1 VCTGGTVPRVTE
13 ISVVI
18 PARDAAAT
26 LPRTLDALARQTLP
40 RERFEVVVADDGS
53 TDATGAI
60 AQAADRVVRTAG
72 VGPGAARNA
81 AAGIARGRV
90 LAFTDADCFP
100 AEDWLARAL
109 AAIADADVVQ
119 GYVEPER
126 PPGRFD
132 RTVYVTSF
140 HGLFETANLVVRREL
155 FDALGG
161 FEAGWTPQ
169 GGKELGEDT
178 WLGWRA
184 RRGGARVAFA
194 PDVLVRH
201 AVFPRSAAGYVAER
215 RRLTAFPALVA
226 RIPELR
232 GALCW
237 RRAFLT
243 RRSAAFDAAALG
255 LIAALAAR
263 DARPLA
269 LAAPYAAEIARDPRP
284 AGLAADAVGAAA
296 LLAGSVRE
304 RTLLL

>member
-1 VCTGGTVPRVTE
+1 VSE

-53 TDATGAI
+53 SDRTAAI
-60 AQAADRVVRTAG
+60 AGVADRLVRTDG

-81 AAGIARGRV
+81 AAAVAEGRL

-100 AEDWLARAL
+100 AEDWLERAL
-109 AAIADADVVQ
+109 AAVAGADLVQ
-119 GYVEPER
+119 GRVEPER
-126 PPGRFD
+126 PPGPYD
-132 RTVYVTSF
+132 RTVYATSF

-161 FEAGWTPQ
+161 FEVGWTPQ

-178 WLGWRA
+178 WFGWRA
-184 RRGGARVAFA
+184 RRRGARAVFA
-194 PDVLVRH
+194 DDVVVRH
-201 AVFPRSAAGYVAER
+201 AVFPRTAAQYVAER

-226 RIPELR
+226 RVPELR
-232 GALCW
+232 SALCW

-243 RRSAAFDAAALG
+243 RRGAAFDAAALG
-255 LIAALAAR
+255 VAAALAAR

-269 LAAPYAAEIARDPRP
+269 LALPYAAELARDPRP
-284 AGLAADAVGAAA
+284 PGVAADAVGAAS
-296 LLAGSVRE
+296 LLAGSVRA